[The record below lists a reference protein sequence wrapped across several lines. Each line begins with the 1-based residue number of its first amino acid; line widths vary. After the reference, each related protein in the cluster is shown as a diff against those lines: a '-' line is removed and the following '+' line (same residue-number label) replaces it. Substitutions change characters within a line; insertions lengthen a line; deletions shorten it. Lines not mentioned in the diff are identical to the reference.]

1 MPCKCLVHVSN
12 ILLLKAFI
20 ILILNMK
27 KEFHKV
33 LDYLVVSQKRI
44 KPQYVLLGTPPA
56 SFRMSE
62 MVAPHKR
69 HALILM
75 GPENG
80 TSLGEKVPEN
90 LINS

>member
-1 MPCKCLVHVSN
+1 MQVSCACFKYFASES
-12 ILLLKAFI
+12 IHYFDI
-20 ILILNMK
+20 EYEK
-27 KEFHKV
+27 KEFHEV